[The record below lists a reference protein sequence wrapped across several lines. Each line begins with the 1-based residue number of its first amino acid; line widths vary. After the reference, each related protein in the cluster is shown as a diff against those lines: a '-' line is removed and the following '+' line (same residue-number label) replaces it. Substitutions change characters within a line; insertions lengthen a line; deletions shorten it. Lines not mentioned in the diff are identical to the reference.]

1 MLHYAV
7 VFLVVAL
14 IAAIFGFVGIAAVL
28 MMLMV
33 GAWLHSKSSIQSWNA
48 YIKKHMGKALSTGSL
63 LSLFGLSFL
72 AVFREGGE
80 TIIFYAGILPKIST
94 QAFLTGIAGA
104 LVLLLAL
111 AWVMAKSSVKLPV
124 ARMFQILT
132 WLIYALGFKIL
143 GISLHALQLTG
154 LIPMTSLSSPWL
166 ESNAL
171 GIYPTV
177 ETLAMQGIYLLV
189 IVLIQISVS
198 RSMRQVPQTV

>member
-1 MLHYAV
+1 MSAGSSREK
-7 VFLVVAL
+7 
-14 IAAIFGFVGIAAVL
+14 IEGFVGIAAVL

-48 YIKKHMGKALSTGSL
+48 YIKKHMGRALSTGSL
-63 LSLFGLSFL
+63 VSLFGLSFL
-72 AVFREGGE
+72 AVFREGAE

-94 QAFLTGIAGA
+94 HAFLSGIGA
-104 LVLLLAL
+104 AMVLLLVL
-111 AWVMAKSSVKLPV
+111 AWMMAKTSVKLPV

-143 GISLHALQLTG
+143 GISLHALQLTKI
-154 LIPMTSLSSPWL
+154 IPMTSLSSSWL

-177 ETLAMQGIYLLV
+177 ETLAAQSVYLLV
-189 IVLIQISVS
+189 IVLIQMSVS
-198 RSMRQVPQTV
+198 RSMRQVTQAT